1 MVLLE
6 QALYR
11 KFSFQNI
18 VEQVDKSPMGKVF
31 LFLVLKEIKKPIKKR
46 KVKKRQLLTKR
57 D

>member
-1 MVLLE
+1 VILLE

-18 VEQVDKSPMGKVF
+18 VEQVDKSPMGKIF
-31 LFLVLKEIKKPIKKR
+31 LFVVLKEIKKPIKKR
-46 KVKKRQLLTKR
+46 KEKTII